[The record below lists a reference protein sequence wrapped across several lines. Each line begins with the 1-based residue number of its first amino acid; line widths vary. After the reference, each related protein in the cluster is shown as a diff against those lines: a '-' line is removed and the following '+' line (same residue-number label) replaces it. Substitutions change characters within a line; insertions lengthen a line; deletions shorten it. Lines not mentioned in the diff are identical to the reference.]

1 MDEAAVAA
9 GAATTLGM
17 GGSGSLWA
25 WIGFTI
31 FVFAMLALDL
41 GVFNRKE
48 HAITS
53 REALGWTIAWITL
66 ALLFGAGVWI
76 WDGHQQGMEFLTGYL
91 IEKSLSIDNLFV
103 FLVTFQF
110 FKVAPEHQHRVLFWG
125 VLGALL
131 MRALFIFLG
140 SALINNFHWIMYV
153 FGAFLVITGFRLAF
167 KKDDDIHP
175 EHNPVLKLFRR
186 IIPAVKDYRE
196 GHFFVKE
203 NGRWLATPLL
213 FVVIVI
219 EATDVMFAVDSV
231 PAVFAVTTD
240 TFVVYTSNIFAIL
253 GLRSLYFLLASYLNR
268 FAYLNYG
275 LAGVLVFV
283 GIKMLIV
290 DWYKVPIPLSLGV
303 ITLLIGGA
311 IAVSLLKTGREEE
324 GAA

>member
-1 MDEAAVAA
+1 
-9 GAATTLGM
+9 
-17 GGSGSLWA
+17 
-25 WIGFTI
+25 
-31 FVFAMLALDL
+31 
-41 GVFNRKE
+41 
-48 HAITS
+48 
-53 REALGWTIAWITL
+53 
-66 ALLFGAGVWI
+66 
-76 WDGHQQGMEFLTGYL
+76 
-91 IEKSLSIDNLFV
+91 
-103 FLVTFQF
+103 
-110 FKVAPEHQHRVLFWG
+110 
-125 VLGALL
+125 
-131 MRALFIFLG
+131 
-140 SALINNFHWIMYV
+140 MYV

-203 NGRWLATPLL
+203 AGRWLATPLL
-213 FVVIVI
+213 FFVIVI

-268 FAYLNYG
+268 FSYLNYG

-290 DWYKVPIPLSLGV
+290 DWYKVPIPLSLAI

-311 IAVSLLKTGREEE
+311 IVVSVLKTRRDE
-324 GAA
+324 GSAT